1 MAHNSA
7 PLTDLVRILGRRFD
21 EDRCIQIASTL
32 TLTTLLALVPM
43 ITVALTMASAF
54 PVFES
59 MIGAVQRFLV
69 NNIVPESVSSI
80 TGYAAQFSENATQLT
95 AMGIAFIAV
104 TALLLMITID
114 NAFNDIW
121 RTQRK
126 RSLLQRI
133 LVYWIVL
140 TIGPVFFGASL
151 SVTSYL
157 IRFSLGFIEH
167 PPGLGVLILNIASLL
182 LTATGLALLYWTVPN
197 RPVKKRDAFIGGLSA
212 GICLEALKQG
222 FGFYITHFTTYE
234 MVYGAFAAVPVFL
247 LWIYASWLI
256 VVSGASLAAILPEWR
271 ERAGQA
277 EPAPGSDFFDALQV
291 LKLLWRAHHD
301 GGIVLLSQLHPAVKV
316 RVDHLEKILATLA
329 GVGYVA
335 RSSADGW
342 VLSRDADAIKVEDL
356 YRMFVFDT
364 AAHVPARRGSAELD
378 ALVYEMSTRIGG
390 HLQMTLAE
398 LFTQTDRTSA

>member
-1 MAHNSA
+1 MAIRSA

-21 EDRCIQIASTL
+21 EDRCVQIASTL

-43 ITVALTMASAF
+43 ITVALTIASAF

-104 TALLLMITID
+104 TALMMMITID
-114 NAFNDIW
+114 NAFNAIW

-167 PPGLGVLILNIASLL
+167 PPGLGVLILRIASLL
-182 LTATGLALLYWTVPN
+182 LTATGLALLT
-197 RPVKKRDAFIGGLSA
+197 RPWGVALLPALVLLEEIQRVLKSIMQVGLNVRGLYGEHSEIMGNLFQISNQTTLGRSERDSIESLERVTRQIIETEERARERMLRDARTQLEDKVWRAYGTLRYCRSIQAKEVINLCSAVRLGVAMGLEGLCPLRVVNELLVSTQPAHLQRLA
-212 GICLEALKQG
+212 GE
-222 FGFYITHFTTYE
+222 E
-234 MVYGAFAAVPVFL
+234 MAPPERNLYRAQ
-247 LWIYASWLI
+247 
-256 VVSGASLAAILPEWR
+256 VVR
-271 ERAGQA
+271 ERLVAA
-277 EPAPGSDFFDALQV
+277 ERETG
-291 LKLLWRAHHD
+291 
-301 GGIVLLSQLHPAVKV
+301 
-316 RVDHLEKILATLA
+316 EN
-329 GVGYVA
+329 
-335 RSSADGW
+335 RSS
-342 VLSRDADAIKVEDL
+342 
-356 YRMFVFDT
+356 
-364 AAHVPARRGSAELD
+364 
-378 ALVYEMSTRIGG
+378 
-390 HLQMTLAE
+390 
-398 LFTQTDRTSA
+398 